1 MLSSYVQGNSSE
13 MNLITMLENPPY
25 NMSVRLNP
33 NSGSEKMT
41 LISNQSTG
49 WFGSSNAT
57 GSGSQSSNYID
68 WGLTVSDPTV
78 LSDLQSYY
86 DMTYANSTKPS
97 Y

>member
-1 MLSSYVQGNSSE
+1 
-13 MNLITMLENPPY
+13 
-25 NMSVRLNP
+25 MSVRLNP

-41 LISNQSTG
+41 LISNQTTG

-57 GSGSQSSNYID
+57 SSSSQSDNYID

-86 DMTYANSTKPS
+86 DMTYAASS
-97 Y
+97 QY